1 MAETDVPAVKGSL
14 AAEQQAAHLSDST
27 SGVTFSQ
34 FRILVAAGAF
44 ATTIAQVKSV
54 GRLPIQTL
62 LKGHY
67 HFNAT
72 QIATFMGIAVFAWNL
87 KPFAGILTDAFPL
100 FRTRRRHYMML
111 SAGAA
116 ALCWLVMGLVYGH
129 YSVLLGAAVALNIF
143 MVIASTVM
151 GGLMVEAGQRYDAAG
166 RITSLRQAVQSGS
179 SLINGVL
186 GGWLATIA
194 FGWTAGVGAFL
205 LFLLVPLT
213 FKYLREKPLAQRDTH
228 VFVNAWAQLKTI
240 ARARTL
246 WAAAVVVFLFYMAPG
261 FNTPLFFIQTDKL
274 GFSIKYIG
282 LIETVSGGLGIVS
295 ALIYG
300 MFCKKLNL
308 RALLTIGIG
317 VSAAWTLMYIFYG
330 RTVTLGLGAL
340 GPLVLNGHATA
351 MAIDAIMT
359 FLGVVAEIAM
369 MHLAVRATPKGCEAL
384 GFALMM
390 SVRNFALTAN
400 DILGSWL
407 IDSRHWEF
415 NRLVLVN
422 AGTTAVVLV
431 LIPLLPRVLMN
442 RREGDAG
449 K

>member
-1 MAETDVPAVKGSL
+1 LADTDVSGANGPMAP
-14 AAEQQAAHLSDST
+14 EQQAAHLSDST
-27 SGVTFSQ
+27 AGVTFSQ

-44 ATTIAQVKSV
+44 ATTIAQVKLV
-54 GRLPIQTL
+54 GRLPLQTL
-62 LKGHY
+62 LKNHY

-100 FRTRRRHYMML
+100 LRTRRRHYMML
-111 SAGAA
+111 SAAAA
-116 ALCWLVMGLVYGH
+116 ALCWLAMGLVYGR
-129 YSVLLGAAVALNIF
+129 YNVLLGAAVALNIF

-166 RITSLRQAVQSGS
+166 RITSLRQAVQSVG

-186 GGWLATIA
+186 GGFLATIA

-213 FKYLREKPLAQRDTH
+213 FKYLRERPLAQRDTH
-228 VFVNAWAQLKTI
+228 VLVNAWAQLKTI
-240 ARARTL
+240 AKARTL

-261 FNTPLFFIQTDKL
+261 FNTPLYFIQTDKL
-274 GFSIKYIG
+274 GFSTKYIG
-282 LIETVSGGLGIVS
+282 LIETVAGGLGIVS
-295 ALIYG
+295 ALLYG
-300 MFCKKLNL
+300 VFCRKLNL

-317 VSAAWTLMYIFYG
+317 ASAAWTMLYMFYG
-330 RTVTLGLGAL
+330 RT
-340 GPLVLNGHATA
+340 TA
-351 MAIDAIMT
+351 MGIDAVSMFI
-359 FLGVVAEIAM
+359 GVIAEVAM
-369 MHLAVRATPKGCEAL
+369 MDLAVRATPKGCEAL
-384 GFALMM
+384 GFSLMM

-407 IDSRHWEF
+407 IDSRHWQF
-415 NRLVLVN
+415 NKLVLVN
-422 AGTTAVVLV
+422 AGTTALVLV
-431 LIPLLPRVLMN
+431 LIPLLPRVLMS

>member
-1 MAETDVPAVKGSL
+1 MADTDVPAANGPT
-14 AAEQQAAHLSDST
+14 AAAQQAAHLSDST

-44 ATTIAQVKSV
+44 ATTVAQVRMV
-54 GRLPIQTL
+54 GRLPLQTL
-62 LKGHY
+62 LKNHY

-72 QIATFMGIAVFAWNL
+72 QISTFMMIAVFAWNL

-129 YSVLLGAAVALNIF
+129 YSVLLGAAVTLNIF

-166 RITSLRQAVQSGS
+166 RITSLRQAVQSVGG
-179 SLINGVL
+179 LINGVL
-186 GGWLATIA
+186 GGLLATIA

-228 VFVNAWAQLKTI
+228 VLVNAWAQLRTI

-246 WAAAVVVFLFYMAPG
+246 WAAGVVVFLFYMAPG
-261 FNTPLFFIQTDKL
+261 FNTPLYFIQTDKL
-274 GFSIKYIG
+274 GFSTGFIG
-282 LIETVSGGLGIVS
+282 LIETVAGGLGLVS
-295 ALIYG
+295 ALLYG
-300 MFCKKLNL
+300 VYCKKLNL
-308 RALLTIGIG
+308 RALLTIGIA
-317 VSAAWTLMYIFYG
+317 VSAAWTLMYVFYG
-330 RTVTLGLGAL
+330 RTVTLGLGAI
-340 GPLVLNGHATA
+340 GPVVLDSHVTA
-351 MAIDAIMT
+351 MAIDAMMT
-359 FLGVVAEIAM
+359 FLGVIVEVAM

-384 GFALMM
+384 GFSLMM
-390 SVRNFALTAN
+390 SVRNLAISAN

-407 IDSRHWEF
+407 IDSRHWDF

-422 AGTTAVVLV
+422 AGTTALVLV
-431 LIPLLPRVLMN
+431 LIPLLPRILMD
-442 RREGDAG
+442 RREGDAA

>member
-1 MAETDVPAVKGSL
+1 MTPRLDSRIGFLTRPPCFPILGWGDDAPHRESSGPVVTGHRPLGDNCWLTPTFPRRTGLMTPEK
-14 AAEQQAAHLSDST
+14 QAAHLSDST

-44 ATTIAQVKSV
+44 ATTIAQVKLV
-54 GRLPIQTL
+54 GRLPLQTL
-62 LKGHY
+62 LKNHY

-116 ALCWLVMGLVYGH
+116 ALCWLVMGLVYGQ
-129 YSVLLGAAVALNIF
+129 YNVLLGAAVALNIF

-166 RITSLRQAVQSGS
+166 RITSLRQAVQSVG

-186 GGWLATIA
+186 GGFLATIA

-213 FKYLREKPLAQRDTH
+213 FKYLREKPLAERDTH
-228 VFVNAWAQLKTI
+228 VLVNAWAQLKTI

-261 FNTPLFFIQTDKL
+261 FNTPLYFIQTDKL
-274 GFSIKYIG
+274 GFSTKYIG
-282 LIETVSGGLGIVS
+282 LIETVAGGLGIVS
-295 ALIYG
+295 ALLYG
-300 MFCKKLNL
+300 VFCKKLNL

-317 VSAAWTLMYIFYG
+317 ASAAWTMMYVFYG
-330 RTVTLGLGAL
+330 RT
-340 GPLVLNGHATA
+340 TA
-351 MAIDAIMT
+351 M
-359 FLGVVAEIAM
+359 
-369 MHLAVRATPKGCEAL
+369 
-384 GFALMM
+384 
-390 SVRNFALTAN
+390 
-400 DILGSWL
+400 
-407 IDSRHWEF
+407 
-415 NRLVLVN
+415 
-422 AGTTAVVLV
+422 
-431 LIPLLPRVLMN
+431 
-442 RREGDAG
+442 GD
-449 K
+449 

>member
-1 MAETDVPAVKGSL
+1 MADDDVPAANGPL
-14 AAEQQAAHLSDST
+14 AAAQQAAHLSDST
-27 SGVTFSQ
+27 SGVTYSQ

-54 GRLPIQTL
+54 GRLPLQTL

-67 HFNAT
+67 QFNAT

-166 RITSLRQAVQSGS
+166 RITSLRQAVQSTS

-213 FKYLREKPLAQRDTH
+213 FKYLREKPLAQRDTR
-228 VFVNAWAQLKTI
+228 VFVNALAQLKTI
-240 ARARTL
+240 IRARTL

-261 FNTPLFFIQTDKL
+261 FYTPLYFIQTDKL
-274 GFSIKYIG
+274 GFSTSYIG
-282 LIETVSGGLGIVS
+282 LIETVAGGLGLVS
-295 ALIYG
+295 ALLYG
-300 MFCKKLNL
+300 VFCKKLNL
-308 RALLTIGIG
+308 RALLTIGIA
-317 VSAAWTLMYIFYG
+317 VSAAWTLMYVFYG
-330 RTVTLGLGAL
+330 RTVTLGIGGI
-340 GPLVLNGHATA
+340 GPVVLNGHVTA
-351 MAIDAIMT
+351 MGIDAISA
-359 FLGVVAEIAM
+359 FLGVIVEVAM

-407 IDSRHWEF
+407 IDSRHWDF
-415 NRLVLVN
+415 NQLVLVN
-422 AGTTAVVLV
+422 AGTTALVLV
-431 LIPLLPRVLMN
+431 LIPLLPRILMS
-442 RREGDAG
+442 RREGDAA